1 MHALK
6 AVCSC
11 HRRFTFPASRREDLV
26 VAFGRHKATECTAP
40 DAPLVRSSLTPRDL
54 AHLGL

>member
-11 HRRFTFPASRREDLV
+11 HRRFTFPATRREEMLL
-26 VAFGRHKATECTAP
+26 AFGRHKATECTGP
-40 DAPLVRSSLTPRDL
+40 DAPLLRASLTPHDR
-54 AHLGL
+54 ARLGL